1 MMDKIFTWVAFA
13 FVGVLSLGQT
23 VVTPVEIQDGEFSV
37 KQVTERVL
45 YSAVGESIEAN
56 GKSYFA
62 FESEPVKVPAVDLEV
77 SGNTVDWVVIWKS
90 GSTGLPTKLKSY
102 KPNRY
107 LFEHQGAGLYY
118 LQTQSLTGEPEFAE
132 FTVGETPTDPTD
144 PDPTDPP
151 PSGEL
156 EKLLTE
162 IPIDA
167 VTARALSKAY
177 LSVAELDLPLEQLKS
192 RAEQARKEA
201 LRSVP
206 PLKVNWNDWLLSVS
220 DYVNKLS
227 LAEYKSALKAIGAK
241 LGEQKLDAV
250 SQAIETPVR
259 QLITIHRE
267 PVIIEPSCP
276 SGVCPTPSRQRVVLF
291 RR

>member
-1 MMDKIFTWVAFA
+1 MMDKFFTLF
-13 FVGVLSLGQT
+13 GLSMIGLLAVVQT
-23 VVTPVEIQDGEFSV
+23 VVNPVEIQDGEFSV
-37 KQVTERVL
+37 KQVTERIL

-118 LQTQSLTGEPEFAE
+118 LQSQSLAGEPEFAE
-132 FTVGETPTDPTD
+132 FTVGETPEEPEE
-144 PDPTDPP
+144 PTDPP

-156 EKLLTE
+156 EKLLTQ
-162 IPIDA
+162 IPNDA

-177 LSVAELDLPLEQLKS
+177 LSVAELDLPLDQLKI

-206 PLKVNWNDWLLSVS
+206 PLKVMWNDWLWSVS
-220 DYVNKLS
+220 DYVNKLN
-227 LAEYKSALKAIGAK
+227 AEEYKSALKAIGAK